1 MMCNNDNNKSTLSSE
16 LSTSTLITDRNRRY
30 KRERRHEGN
39 STPSN
44 HSDSVPND
52 VSTIVEGDPSNSTT
66 WNQHHHRKTSSDHH
80 ILMIHNHPHDATD
93 DHSSSLL
100 PLSSHT
106 KHTHGSFSHSTTTTF
121 SPQSLSTSSSHNTT
135 GIPQHHNLSFS
146 NSTSVSDP
154 LLLTRNHEERGQ
166 VVESSSSTTMD
177 TKVSHHVSP
186 RRRFALT
193 TSSPTLNGSQEC
205 HESNESS
212 KHVMNNHTENA
223 TSTSGTSS
231 VLKDQQD
238 SSSVLNS
245 NNDYTVENDPTHL
258 NSISDSM
265 VEDEHSSRDELLSKK
280 RVFKVPKI
288 NVGLTTR
295 IESTGFDT
303 DRFVTTER
311 GTTITSNMSSM
322 SSSSSSSNN
331 NHTARSSRGASFKK
345 RLDSMLKKE
354 NRADIYM
361 ANMQELIKNSQNKIG
376 EEVTATDKD
385 FELMKVINRGTDRLL
400 HKISLDETRD
410 GGDSNLKK
418 IEDSNFEFEYDT
430 DEVYIFRDI
439 GAEFKLFCPTVFQ
452 HLRQLF
458 RVSEWDF
465 KKQMGCHCGSYS
477 RVGTPGKS
485 GAFFFFTSSTSYLLK
500 SVTEEELS
508 TSLELLPHYHKHI
521 QKNPYTLLSN
531 FYLLFEVTL
540 RNQNKYRFIVM
551 NNIFFTPLT
560 IHRKYDLKGSTA
572 GRVATESERKK
583 KSPILKDK
591 DIQQGDIK
599 LNLDLKLNFFRRLE
613 SDVRFLQENDIMDY
627 SLLLGVHNHSQRTEE
642 ESKIISRL
650 RLPQPTDTSFSG
662 WQRNTCASSD
672 GKEVYFFGII
682 DILQK
687 FNNRKQVEK
696 MMKNGVQSLKAKIR
710 NATKERVSVE
720 KPFKY
725 GQRFEN
731 FLKILCSTVSINDFK
746 PGTLKSYNQRKDI
759 SEEFYHLIIRRSP
772 KDFKAFFYRGLF
784 YHKIGDLVNAVA
796 DFSKSIKLNPQY
808 ANINSYLF
816 RALLYVTAGNSILEK
831 KGDEL
836 RYIKYANLAF
846 KDLQKLT
853 EMNQYCADAYLLR
866 GILFQYK
873 FKFHLLFGKGE
884 RPVTDSIST
893 ITSNSSATST
903 SHTPSNITTT
913 SGTIKESSLA
923 QYFYK
928 KNSIFSCMDI
938 QPLTDILNSL
948 GDNIKTCNNFAITR
962 NISALRKII
971 YGLAAE
977 NERISFYP
985 RNSKQA
991 IHIRSESLLLAAQT
1005 GSVRH
1010 SEALSMTSS
1019 KTKTLVD
1026 ENEASTDLEDRQ
1038 ESIRAILEYVNHQD
1052 EPLYRLAERDFM
1064 KCLEINP
1071 AMADPYGFQKLLR
1084 HILEMDSFNA
1094 YVQLGLL
1101 YLDLNRPIDAEKY
1114 FTESIKKSEKKS
1126 LMAYFLRGNIYAQ
1139 RYLFLLEQTEPLPQK
1154 EKMNEYLNKAM
1165 EDYKKCLEI
1174 DPNFYKAYF
1183 NMGFLYRIDF
1193 PAKSEECYNRC
1204 IELVEGY
1211 FFAIYN
1217 RGLLYKNFLGDKQK
1231 ALTDFTQCISLDPRS
1246 TNCYILRAN
1255 TYLEMGDRIN
1265 AELDFKQAIYIDSN
1279 CASAYYSLATIYMS
1293 DEEKYRYY
1301 TNQFKLLTKNVKKV
1315 NEEIPSI
1322 LQF

>member
-1 MMCNNDNNKSTLSSE
+1 MCNNDNNQSSFSSE
-16 LSTSTLITDRNRRY
+16 LSYSNLITDRNRRY
-30 KRERRHEGN
+30 KNLKRNEGGGM
-39 STPSN
+39 TPSTLSSTFATVTHHLSN
-44 HSDSVPND
+44 GDQKEEEVRPNTIGALNTATDS
-52 VSTIVEGDPSNSTT
+52 SQI
-66 WNQHHHRKTSSDHH
+66 RKSSSF
-80 ILMIHNHPHDATD
+80 D
-93 DHSSSLL
+93 DHSSSR
-100 PLSSHT
+100 PIHHHHQTHSFPSFSPQMSSSHT
-106 KHTHGSFSHSTTTTF
+106 ATDSMTHKNNNSSISNPSSSASMIHHSPPQEEMNVTRRTNSSSSSSSSSISNTLCEKSTTVSSRRFGVVVSSFSEKNHASTTT
-121 SPQSLSTSSSHNTT
+121 SSS
-135 GIPQHHNLSFS
+135 
-146 NSTSVSDP
+146 
-154 LLLTRNHEERGQ
+154 
-166 VVESSSSTTMD
+166 
-177 TKVSHHVSP
+177 
-186 RRRFALT
+186 
-193 TSSPTLNGSQEC
+193 LNEQG
-205 HESNESS
+205 N
-212 KHVMNNHTENA
+212 
-223 TSTSGTSS
+223 
-231 VLKDQQD
+231 D
-238 SSSVLNS
+238 NS
-245 NNDYTVENDPTHL
+245 NNTKTLSDPAAISAEQVAEDSLSNDYLDDGNQMPS
-258 NSISDSM
+258 SISDSTL
-265 VEDEHSSRDELLSKK
+265 EDEQSTNLNSQKSKK

-288 NVGLTTR
+288 NVGLMTR
-295 IESTGFDT
+295 IESTDFDT
-303 DRFVTTER
+303 DRFVTTDRES
-311 GTTITSNMSSM
+311 IP
-322 SSSSSSSNN
+322 SSSRSSGGSMNSISNI
-331 NHTARSSRGASFKK
+331 TARSSRGASFKK

-354 NRADIYM
+354 SRADIYM

-376 EEVTATDKD
+376 EEVTPSDKD
-385 FELMKVINRGTDRLL
+385 FELMRVINRGTDRLL
-400 HKISLDETRD
+400 HKISLDDTRD
-410 GGDSNLKK
+410 GGDSSLKK
-418 IEDSNFEFEYDT
+418 MEDSNFEYEYDT

-508 TSLELLPHYHKHI
+508 TALELLPHYHKHI

-599 LNLDLKLNFFRRLE
+599 LNLDLKLNFYRRLE

-642 ESKIISRL
+642 ESKITSRL
-650 RLPQPTDTSFSG
+650 RLPQPNDTSFSG
-662 WQRNTCASSD
+662 WQRNTCSSSD
-672 GKEVYFFGII
+672 GKEVYF
-682 DILQK
+682 
-687 FNNRKQVEK
+687 EK

-731 FLKILCSTVSINDFK
+731 FMKILCSTVSINDFK
-746 PGTLKSYNQRKDI
+746 TGTLKSYNQRKDI

-816 RALLYVTAGNSILEK
+816 RALLYLSAGNSILEK

-836 RYIKYANLAF
+836 RYVKYANLAF

-853 EMNQYCADAYLLR
+853 EMNQFCADAYLLR

-884 RPVTDSIST
+884 RPSAADNVTNMNHSSSSLSSST
-893 ITSNSSATST
+893 FTTNSS
-903 SHTPSNITTT
+903 PL
-913 SGTIKESSLA
+913 KESSLT
-923 QYFYK
+923 QYFFK
-928 KNSIFSCMDI
+928 KNFIFSCMDI

-971 YGLAAE
+971 YGLSAE

-1010 SEALSMTSS
+1010 SEAVSTS
-1019 KTKTLVD
+1019 KTKAFD
-1026 ENEASTDLEDRQ
+1026 EDEASTDLEEKQ
-1038 ESIRAILEYVNHQD
+1038 ESIRAILDYVNHQE
-1052 EPLYRLAERDFM
+1052 EPLYRLAEKDFL

-1071 AMADPYGFQKLLR
+1071 ALADPYGFQKLLR

-1101 YLDLNRPIDAEKY
+1101 YLDLNRPNDAEKY
-1114 FTESIKKSEKKS
+1114 FTESIKRSEKKS
-1126 LMAYFLRGNIYAQ
+1126 LMAFFLRGNIYAQ
-1139 RYLFLLEQTEPLPQK
+1139 RYLFLLEQSEQK
-1154 EKMNEYLNKAM
+1154 EKMDEYLNKAI

-1183 NMGFLYRIDF
+1183 NMGFLYRMDF
-1193 PAKSEECYNRC
+1193 PTKSEECYNRC

-1217 RGLLYKNFLGDKQK
+1217 RGLLYKNFIGDKQK
-1231 ALTDFTQCISLDPRS
+1231 ALADFTQCITLDPKS
-1246 TNCYILRAN
+1246 TNCYILRAK
-1255 TYLEMGDRIN
+1255 TYLEMGDRVN
-1265 AELDFKQAIYIDSN
+1265 AELDFKQAIYVDSN
-1279 CASAYYSLATIYMS
+1279 CASAYYSLATIYMG